1 MSYLDWQLRDEGSVD
16 VGEELVHVRL
26 LAALVWFVVF
36 VVLNA
41 ASTAEVASLAN
52 TTLVESQHRQEE
64 SDLKDEDGCD
74 AHRTVDA
81 KGTQRRENLQP
92 TNQVRRLIYR

>member
-1 MSYLDWQLRDEGSVD
+1 MGYLDWQLRDEGSVD

-41 ASTAEVASLAN
+41 ASTAEVTSLSN
-52 TTLVESQHRQEE
+52 TTLV
-64 SDLKDEDGCD
+64 
-74 AHRTVDA
+74 
-81 KGTQRRENLQP
+81 
-92 TNQVRRLIYR
+92 

>member
-16 VGEELVHVRL
+16 VSEELVHVRL
-26 LAALVWFVVF
+26 LAALVGFVIF

-52 TTLVESQHRQEE
+52 TTFVQSQHRQEE

-74 AHRTVDA
+74 AHSAVDA
-81 KGTQRRENLQP
+81 ERTQRWENLQP
-92 TNQVRRLIYR
+92 DNQVRRLIYR